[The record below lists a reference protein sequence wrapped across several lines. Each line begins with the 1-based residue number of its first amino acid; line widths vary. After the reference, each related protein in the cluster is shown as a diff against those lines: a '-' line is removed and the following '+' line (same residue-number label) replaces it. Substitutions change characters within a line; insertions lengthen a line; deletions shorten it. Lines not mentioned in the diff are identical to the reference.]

1 MSYSERARWS
11 NEQWLA
17 SLNGSSQ
24 KSEMALAELRKILE
38 CGLRAVFRDSSEI
51 HDVNVDDW
59 VQDGLERI
67 MNNLD
72 SFRGESRFTTWALR
86 IAINVAYSDL
96 RRARYRNVSL
106 DAVRVPRKIF
116 SVREVARKEDDP
128 ERRAIKRSITG
139 TLNRVLRKEL
149 SDSQRK
155 VFYAVQIERVPLAEI
170 SRRLGLSRG
179 TLYKR
184 MHDARKRVKAAME
197 RSGYSYEECA
207 RVFESE

>member
-1 MSYSERARWS
+1 M
-11 NEQWLA
+11 A
-17 SLNGSSQ
+17 SLRGSSRE
-24 KSEMALAELRKILE
+24 SEIALAELRKTLE
-38 CGLRAVFRDSSEI
+38 RGLRAAFRDSSEI
-51 HDVNVDDW
+51 HDANVDDW
-59 VQDGLERI
+59 VQDSLERI

-96 RRARYRNVSL
+96 RRARYGNVSL

-128 ERRAIKRSITG
+128 ERRAIQRSITV

-149 SDSQRK
+149 TDSQRK
-155 VFYAVQIERVPLAEI
+155 VFYAVQIQRIPLAEI

-184 MHDARKRVKAAME
+184 MHDARKRVKAALE
-197 RSGYSYEECA
+197 RAGYTYEECA
-207 RVFESE
+207 RVFNP